1 MLRKGADTKL
11 LKLHFKF
18 EEEKREREL
27 EWFLNMQER
36 KLREV
41 NEILKK
47 VGERNKDGLFTND
60 Y

>member
-1 MLRKGADTKL
+1 MLRKGADIKL
-11 LKLHFKF
+11 LTLHLEF
-18 EEEKREREL
+18 EEQKREREL

-60 Y
+60 N